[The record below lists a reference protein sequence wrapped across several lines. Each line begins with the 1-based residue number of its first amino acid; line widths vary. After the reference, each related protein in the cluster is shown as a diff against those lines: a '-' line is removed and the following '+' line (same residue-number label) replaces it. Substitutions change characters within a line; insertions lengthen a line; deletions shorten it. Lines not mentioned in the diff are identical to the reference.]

1 MFIDPLYLVV
11 MLVGLVLSLGAQAWV
26 KSSASRFSRVRT
38 RAGLSG
44 ADVARLILRHEGIR
58 EVRVE
63 PVSGFL
69 SDHYDPTSRTLR
81 LSEANFYGDSVTAV
95 GVAAHEV
102 GHAIQHKQRYWP
114 MTVRQKLVPVANLG
128 TSLGIFLVMI
138 GAMVGLLALAKLGV
152 ILFGAFVL
160 FTLVTL
166 PVEFDASRRAHAS
179 LAQLRVLDRAE
190 LSGVRRVLTAA
201 AATYVAA
208 ATTAVLQFLY
218 FLLRAGALGGRG
230 DEA

>member
-1 MFIDPLYLVV
+1 MFIDPLYLIV
-11 MLVGLVLSLGAQAWV
+11 MLVGLALSLGAQAWV
-26 KSSASRFSRVRT
+26 KTTAHRWAQVGT

-44 ADVARLILRHEGIR
+44 AEVARLILRKHGIA

-63 PVSGFL
+63 PVDGFL
-69 SDHYDPTSRTLR
+69 TDHYDPSTRTLR
-81 LSEANFYGDSVTAV
+81 LSSANYHGHSVTAV

-102 GHAIQHKQRYWP
+102 GHAIQHKVRYWP
-114 MTVRQKLVPVANLG
+114 MTVRQRLVPVANVG

-138 GAMVGLLALAKLGV
+138 GVFVGLLALAKLGA

-166 PVEFDASRRAHAS
+166 PVEFDASKRAHAT
-179 LAQLRVLDRAE
+179 LKRMTVLNRAE
-190 LSGVRRVLTAA
+190 LEGVRRVLTAA

-208 ATTAVLQFLY
+208 AVTAVLQFLY
-218 FLLRAGALGGRG
+218 FLLRAGAFGHRG
-230 DEA
+230 SA